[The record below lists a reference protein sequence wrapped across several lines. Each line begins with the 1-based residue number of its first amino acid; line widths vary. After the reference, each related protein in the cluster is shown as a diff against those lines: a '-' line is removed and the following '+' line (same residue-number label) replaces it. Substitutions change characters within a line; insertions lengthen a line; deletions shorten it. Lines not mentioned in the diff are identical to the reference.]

1 MFAFVLIYKLT
12 NPIPFVF
19 FSNKKVEIL
28 RGAQGG
34 ENGLKKVC
42 VCGGLG
48 YLGAIAFSLRII
60 CFYFG
65 KVTLLRH

>member
-1 MFAFVLIYKLT
+1 MFAFVLIYKFT

-42 VCGGLG
+42 VWGRGVGGRD
-48 YLGAIAFSLRII
+48 ADI
-60 CFYFG
+60 G
-65 KVTLLRH
+65 K